1 MRHQLWQGGAL
12 RIYQPLIQVFIP
24 DIDTAM
30 KGKLTHRNIEIF
42 QAIMTSGSLTEAA
55 EHLRTSQ
62 PTVSRELAALER
74 LLGFKLFE
82 RRSRRIYATE
92 QAVQFHAAVKRSYMG
107 IDQLAKVAQTIL
119 DNSTSH
125 IQIACL
131 PLFAESVMPRVCRR
145 LIEDG
150 TNVHLTF
157 HSVDNAELMR
167 DLLALQYQL
176 GIVEVGV
183 AVDGLHMEQYEMGDE
198 VCIVPID
205 HPLARLD
212 VIHPADLR
220 GESLVTF
227 PQGDRYRRRFDHVFS
242 DVGLWNNVRIE
253 TNTAGSVCALVEQG
267 VGVGLI
273 NPISA
278 KSWLGRGIAVRRFSV
293 SIPFVVGICQPL
305 GLPRSKLAD
314 HVTELLLEE
323 CRNLRGD
330 PAAGAP

>member
-1 MRHQLWQGGAL
+1 M
-12 RIYQPLIQVFIP
+12 I
-24 DIDTAM
+24 
-30 KGKLTHRNIEIF
+30 GKLNHRNIEIF
-42 QAIMTSGSLTEAA
+42 QTIMTSGSLTEAA

-107 IDQLAKVAQTIL
+107 IEQLAKIAESIL
-119 DNSTSH
+119 DNATSH

-131 PLFAESVMPRVCRR
+131 PLFSESLMPGVCRR
-145 LIEDG
+145 LIADG
-150 TNVHLTF
+150 TNARLRY

-167 DLLALQYQL
+167 ELLALQYEL
-176 GIVEVGV
+176 GVVEVGV
-183 AVDGLHMEQYEMGDE
+183 AVDGVQMQRYEMGDE
-198 VCIVPID
+198 VCIVPVD
-205 HPLARLD
+205 HPLARRD

-220 GESLVTF
+220 GESIVTF
-227 PQGDRYRRRFDHVFS
+227 PQGDRYRRRFDHIFA
-242 DVGLWNNVRIE
+242 DVGLSDNVRIE

-278 KSWLGRGIAVRRFSV
+278 KTWLGRGIAVRPFSV
-293 SIPFVVGICQPL
+293 SIPFVVGICRPL
-305 GLPRSKLAD
+305 ALPASRLAD
-314 HVTELLLEE
+314 RVTELLLEE
-323 CRNLRGD
+323 CRNLREGLAGG
-330 PAAGAP
+330 AA